1 MEAILKSKQ
10 KILNVIKEELAD
22 IKEKFADERKTK
34 VIPGKV
40 DEFVPEDLIDKEN
53 VVITLTRGGYIKS
66 LPASTYKSQGRGGKG
81 IIGMATREEDVV
93 ENFFMANTHSDILF
107 FTDSGRVFQLKAY
120 EVPQSSRTA
129 KGNSIVNFLQLSAD
143 EKVTALIA
151 LDNTKDASYMAMVTA
166 QGLVKKVK
174 IDDLKKVRRSGLI
187 AIKLKKDDKLKWVKP
202 TSGKDEIIL
211 VTSMG
216 QAIKFSESNIRPM
229 GRTSMGVRGIR
240 LKNDDK
246 IVGMN
251 VIDKKLQNKK
261 PTLMIITENGHG
273 KKTDLRQYKLQGR
286 GGSGIKTAKVTSKN
300 GNIVRAQVITE
311 DDKEVIVISGK
322 GQVIRMSIDGV
333 PNLGRATQGVRVMR
347 LKSGD
352 KVASIACM

>member
-1 MEAILKSKQ
+1 
-10 KILNVIKEELAD
+10 
-22 IKEKFADERKTK
+22 
-34 VIPGKV
+34 
-40 DEFVPEDLIDKEN
+40 
-53 VVITLTRGGYIKS
+53 
-66 LPASTYKSQGRGGKG
+66 
-81 IIGMATREEDVV
+81 
-93 ENFFMANTHSDILF
+93 
-107 FTDSGRVFQLKAY
+107 
-120 EVPQSSRTA
+120 
-129 KGNSIVNFLQLSAD
+129 
-143 EKVTALIA
+143 
-151 LDNTKDASYMAMVTA
+151 
-166 QGLVKKVK
+166 
-174 IDDLKKVRRSGLI
+174 
-187 AIKLKKDDKLKWVKP
+187 
-202 TSGKDEIIL
+202 
-211 VTSMG
+211 MG